1 MPRGARIASTKG
13 ARTATVW
20 PLVAVVLLALAP
32 GPAFAHEVSIGQSKI
47 RQEEQT
53 VRYELAVEYDE
64 LAKRVSLRP
73 PPPAAR
79 EVTDAERAA
88 VLQDARPRLAGYLDA
103 GVRVLLDEQACA
115 GRLGTIDVERFQGTV
130 YAVLSSTYRCP
141 ESPSGAFEVQYDLFF
156 DALSDAERS
165 SHANVADYDLG
176 GQTGRFVFEP
186 GQQRLTAGGEGLL
199 LAAGRFVVLGLE
211 HILAGLDHV
220 LFVLAL
226 LLGASTVREILKVA
240 TAFTVAHSVTLA
252 LAAMGWVVVPPNIV
266 EPAIALSIAGVA
278 IQNIV
283 QKDPSHRL
291 AVVFAFGL
299 MHGLGFAA
307 DLSFGDQVD
316 GRLIMSLLAFNIGIE
331 IGQAAIILLAAPF
344 VILARRRGW
353 SRPVQWTASG
363 AIAVCGAVW
372 FLGRVQL
379 F

>member
-1 MPRGARIASTKG
+1 M
-13 ARTATVW
+13 VW
-20 PLVAVVLLALAP
+20 SLLAVVLLAVAP
-32 GPAFAHEVSIGQSKI
+32 GPAWAHEVSIGQSKI
-47 RQEEQT
+47 RQDGPT

-64 LAKRVSLRP
+64 LAKRVGL
-73 PPPAAR
+73 PPPATAGAA
-79 EVTDAERAA
+79 TDAEREAA
-88 VLQDARPRLAGYLDA
+88 LGAARASTAGYLDEA
-103 GVRVLLDEQACA
+103 VRVRLDEQACA
-115 GRLGTIDVERFQGTV
+115 GRLETIDVDRFQGTV
-130 YAVLSSTYRCP
+130 YAVLSSSYRCP
-141 ESPSGAFEVQYDLFF
+141 DRPSGAVEVQYDLFF

-199 LAAGRFVVLGLE
+199 LAAGRFVALGLE

-226 LLGASTVREILKVA
+226 LLGTSTAREILKVA

-252 LAAMGWVVVPPNIV
+252 LAAMGWVVVPPDLV

-278 IQNIV
+278 VQNLV
-283 QKDPSHRL
+283 QQHPSHRL
-291 AVVFAFGL
+291 FVVFAFGL
-299 MHGLGFAA
+299 VHGLGFAA
-307 DLSFGDQVD
+307 DVSFGDQVD
-316 GRLIMSLLAFNIGIE
+316 GRLLMSLLAFNIGIE
-331 IGQAAIILLAAPF
+331 VGQAAIILLAAPF
-344 VILARRRGW
+344 VILVRRRGW
-353 SRPVQWTASG
+353 SRPVQWTASA